1 VSYLPVIPDFGRRG
15 AVDTTHVTTPN
26 GVAWQAQRM
35 SWRAIGGPHRANIRA
50 SRVGIDYLAD
60 MLDYL
65 RNGVKLYD
73 QQNELCWWGYVHE
86 VKVRWGMTE
95 VGVSLDRMFNRILVR
110 YKALTPGEDST
121 EDAETDWAEDAAST
135 TEYGDK
141 EAVLSSGSLV
151 LSADAADT
159 LRDIKLAE
167 LSRPSAVADYE
178 GLMSDPVVDILCL
191 GWWHTLGWVY
201 YSQAAGR
208 ISYTEGDGAIQ
219 GIGQAAYTT
228 GVTVTWADISEGDFM
243 YDTAASFGRYS
254 EGQIIT
260 VTGAAN
266 AANNK
271 SYGILD
277 INPALTTLTLD
288 SDAATD
294 AAADSITITPQG
306 TKGAQHFQTGPNDD
320 WTVVSIRIRAKT
332 VGNPSGSL
340 RVSIYSDDGAG
351 NPNASLASGT
361 LATADLDGVMR
372 WRTFTLTSTLT
383 LSALTEYHI
392 VIDRTAADA
401 AADAYHVELS
411 TDAGA
416 GNVYQYWDGAAWTPR
431 ASVDM
436 TYEIVGGYL
445 ASQMIK
451 QVLETSAFVT
461 EVTVINDS
469 RDYTPLTQI
478 EYQTVKTVVEG
489 LLDIGTSND
498 LRLQA
503 KMDEHRAVTIKE
515 EPSVSNSAARYT
527 RDRNGVLRDYYGAA
541 VEPQRAGEIA
551 GNWLVSDDIDAIA
564 TEGSDLADAARAFVD
579 EVEWSAAD
587 NSVRFTARG
596 AKNVWESDRRSER
609 SWVGLWQRLE

>member
-1 VSYLPVIPDFGRRG
+1 MSYLPVIPDFGRRG
-15 AVDTTHVTTPN
+15 AVDTTHVTTPS
-26 GVAWQAQRM
+26 GASFETLRM
-35 SWRAIGGPHRANIRA
+35 SWRAVGGPHRANIRA
-50 SRVGIDYLAD
+50 SRVGIDYLSD

-86 VKVRWGMTE
+86 VKVRWGLTE
-95 VGVSLDRMFNRILVR
+95 VGVSLDRMFNRVMVR

-121 EDAETDWAEDAAST
+121 EDAETDWAEDASST
-135 TEYGDK
+135 SEYGDK
-141 EAVLSSGSLV
+141 ELILSTGNLV
-151 LSADAADT
+151 LSEDAAET
-159 LRDIKLAE
+159 LRDIKIAE
-167 LSRPSAVADYE
+167 MSRPSAIADYE
-178 GLMSDPVVDILCL
+178 SRASDPVVDITCR
-191 GWWHTLGWVY
+191 GWWETLGWVY

-228 GVTVTWADISEGDFM
+228 AATVTWADNSEGDFM
-243 YDTAASFGRYS
+243 YDTAAALGRYS

-306 TKGAQHFQTGPNDD
+306 TMGAQYFQTGPNDD

-351 NPNASLASGT
+351 NPDTSLASGT

-372 WRTFTLTSTLT
+372 WRTFTLTTNLT

-392 VIDRTAADA
+392 VVDRTAASA

-416 GNVYQYWDGAAWTPR
+416 GNVYKYSSGLGWATR

-436 TYEIVGGYL
+436 VYEIVGGYL

-451 QVLETSAFVT
+451 QVLEASAFIT

-469 RDYTPLTQI
+469 RSYTPLTQI
-478 EYQTVKTVVEG
+478 EYQTIRTVVEG

-503 KMDEHRAVTIKE
+503 KIDEHRAATIRE
-515 EPSVSNSAARYT
+515 EPSVDDDATRYS
-527 RDRNGVLRDYYGAA
+527 RDRHGALRDYYGVK

-551 GNWLVSDDIDAIA
+551 GSWLVSDDIGALAI
-564 TEGSDLADAARAFVD
+564 EGSDLADAARAYVD

-587 NSVRFTARG
+587 NSVRITARG
-596 AKNVWESDRRSER
+596 AKNVWESERRSER
-609 SWVGLWQRLE
+609 SWVGSWQRLQ